1 MAYNLIITDRADE
14 LIDSRVFYVINKLKN
29 TQAAGH
35 LLDGISEVYDR
46 LEENPYQFPDS
57 KDDYLRRRG
66 YKEAL
71 ISDMQYK
78 IVFRIEESTVYV
90 VGLFHD
96 LEDYPSKVIEQLCGC
111 NLVAKTFRKNKITQ
125 NEWNSTTISRHDG
138 TIQNQYKVSGL
149 EME

>member
-1 MAYNLIITDRADE
+1 MNLVLYRSHYE
-14 LIDSRVFYVINKLKN
+14 LKN

-35 LLDGISEVYDR
+35 LLDEISEVYDR
-46 LEENPYQFPDS
+46 LEENPHQFSDS

-78 IVFRIEESTVYV
+78 IVFRIDESTVYV

-96 LEDYPSKVIEQLCGC
+96 LEDYPSKLIE
-111 NLVAKTFRKNKITQ
+111 
-125 NEWNSTTISRHDG
+125 
-138 TIQNQYKVSGL
+138 
-149 EME
+149 

>member
-1 MAYNLIITDRADE
+1 MAYNLVITDRADE
-14 LIDSRVFYVINKLKN
+14 LIDSCVNYIINKLKKSP
-29 TQAAGH
+29 AAQR
-35 LLDGISEVYDR
+35 LLDGISGIYDR
-46 LEENPYQFPDS
+46 LEENPYQFSDS

-96 LEDYPSKVIEQLCGC
+96 LEDYPSKV
-111 NLVAKTFRKNKITQ
+111 
-125 NEWNSTTISRHDG
+125 
-138 TIQNQYKVSGL
+138 
-149 EME
+149 ME

>member
-14 LIDSRVFYVINKLKN
+14 LIDSRVFYIINKLKN

-35 LLDGISEVYDR
+35 LLDGISEVYNR
-46 LEENPYQFPDS
+46 LEENPHQFPGS

-96 LEDYPSKVIEQLCGC
+96 LEDYPSKVRE
-111 NLVAKTFRKNKITQ
+111 
-125 NEWNSTTISRHDG
+125 
-138 TIQNQYKVSGL
+138 
-149 EME
+149 

>member
-1 MAYNLIITDRADE
+1 MAYNLVITDRADE
-14 LIDSRVFYVINKLKN
+14 LIDARVFYIINKLKN

-46 LEENPYQFPDS
+46 LEENPYHFPDS

-96 LEDYPSKVIEQLCGC
+96 LEDYPSKV
-111 NLVAKTFRKNKITQ
+111 
-125 NEWNSTTISRHDG
+125 
-138 TIQNQYKVSGL
+138 
-149 EME
+149 ME

>member
-1 MAYNLIITDRADE
+1 MAYNLVITDRADE
-14 LIDSRVFYVINKLKN
+14 LIDSCVFYIINKLKN
-29 TQAAGH
+29 SQAAGH
-35 LLDGISEVYDR
+35 LLDGISVLYDR

-57 KDDYLRRRG
+57 KDDYLRRHG

-96 LEDYPSKVIEQLCGC
+96 LEDYSSKV
-111 NLVAKTFRKNKITQ
+111 
-125 NEWNSTTISRHDG
+125 
-138 TIQNQYKVSGL
+138 
-149 EME
+149 ME